1 MTGGAGVLRPDF
13 AIILDVSTSH
23 FDITSVSSFHMLL
36 LGLCFGIKVSG
47 DPVPNSEAVEGR
59 PDIQLVPE
67 RALLFDG
74 RRPLVTIELGY
85 RKDASTVELN
95 ELEQRVLGRVV
106 EKGYDAGPLPELAR
120 GLVRWGIACSG
131 KRVAVPASG
140 V

>member
-1 MTGGAGVLRPDF
+1 MTGGAGVLRRDF

-74 RRPLVTIELGY
+74 RRPLVTIELGFV
-85 RKDASTVELN
+85 RMRARWSLMSLSSVFWGGSSRRDTMPVLCLSWRAASSVGE
-95 ELEQRVLGRVV
+95 
-106 EKGYDAGPLPELAR
+106 
-120 GLVRWGIACSG
+120 
-131 KRVAVPASG
+131 
-140 V
+140 